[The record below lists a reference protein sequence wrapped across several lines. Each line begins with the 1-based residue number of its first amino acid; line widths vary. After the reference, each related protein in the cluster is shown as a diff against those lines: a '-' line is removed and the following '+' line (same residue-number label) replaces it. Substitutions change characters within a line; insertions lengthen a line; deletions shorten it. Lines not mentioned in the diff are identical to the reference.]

1 VLCETSFGQELISE
15 ASPVLWYGRPRP
27 NQWLTIGTN
36 PSRGEFLHRDGTP
49 RTGQAQKF
57 YWRDALSFEDY
68 LRNEEALQETIER
81 ASAYFESGRATTSWF
96 GKPGGAKLEALL
108 NGMGRSF
115 YDASTSVI
123 HVDFFKYATYEQMGK
138 MKTGRYWMEH
148 PTSIELLERTITT
161 IDPTRLIVL
170 GRENCRSFTGF
181 STTGRLAAYPA
192 ITYEIGRHESG
203 IPMIGL
209 HMKPNK
215 GRVHMRINKFISES
229 GKASR
234 RQADR
239 LVEEG
244 RVTINGKK
252 AKIGDQVKPGDEV
265 LVNGSVARVA
275 RNNVYIAVHKPV
287 GITSTTEK
295 KVKGN
300 LVDMVNH
307 PLRIFNIGRLDKDS
321 EGLILMTND
330 GDIVNEILRAEGEH
344 EKEYIVSVDKPITPE
359 FVEQMEAGVK
369 ILGQKTLPCKVRP
382 LSKFDFN
389 ITLTQGLNR
398 QIRRMCEALGY
409 EVFRLQRVRV
419 MNITLGKLP
428 PGQWRDLS
436 KKEREQLFREL
447 NYEPK
452 EWY

>member
-1 VLCETSFGQELISE
+1 
-15 ASPVLWYGRPRP
+15 
-27 NQWLTIGTN
+27 
-36 PSRGEFLHRDGTP
+36 
-49 RTGQAQKF
+49 
-57 YWRDALSFEDY
+57 
-68 LRNEEALQETIER
+68 
-81 ASAYFESGRATTSWF
+81 
-96 GKPGGAKLEALL
+96 
-108 NGMGRSF
+108 M
-115 YDASTSVI
+115 
-123 HVDFFKYATYEQMGK
+123 
-138 MKTGRYWMEH
+138 RY
-148 PTSIELLERTITT
+148 SERTK
-161 IDPTRLIVL
+161 L
-170 GRENCRSFTGF
+170 
-181 STTGRLAAYPA
+181 
-192 ITYEIGRHESG
+192 
-203 IPMIGL
+203 
-209 HMKPNK
+209 NK